1 MAGSTLVTYDALLKR
16 RFTSKKIENLA
27 YAERPLLAMITKDP
41 SFSGSAMSVPMIVT
55 NPQGVAALDL
65 ATAQASATNIVPR
78 NFLITVGDYFGSV
91 EIGSKV
97 MLASRDNPG
106 AFLSNKTAE
115 MDGLIDQMGDDLH
128 IHLWGNG
135 GGALGQRA
143 SIAGNVV
150 TLVDKLSVYAFEV
163 GMTIAAS
170 GDGDG
175 SAGTEN
181 LRVGTT
187 TVASV
192 DPENGTIT
200 LANAASITTFTNND
214 YLFREGDFFGATA
227 ARQGANIMKGVQA
240 YIVASSAS
248 IPNLFGMVRTS
259 NPIRLGGCR
268 IAAADLTGRNAEER
282 IKLLGSRQTGSYRM
296 KAFTKGFLNPEDWQN
311 LEISLNSRG
320 IRALKDES
328 TRFGFMS
335 LSVTTGGVTC
345 DIIADRACPKGSFFG
360 LRMENW
366 KLWSMLDLIHPVNG
380 DGLTILRKSNANNYE
395 FRGES
400 FPQAEC
406 NAPGYNGRVPIP

>member
-1 MAGSTLVTYDALLKR
+1 MPASTLVTYDALLKR
-16 RFTSKKIENLA
+16 RFTARKIENLA
-27 YAERPLLAMITKDP
+27 FADRPLLAMMNKDP
-41 SFSGSAMSVPMIVT
+41 SFSGSAMSVPLIQV

-65 ATAQASATNIVPR
+65 ATAQASKTNVLPR
-78 NFLITVGDYFGSV
+78 NFLITVGDYFGGV
-91 EIGSKV
+91 DIGSKV

-115 MDGLIDQMGDDLH
+115 MDGLTEQMADDLH

-143 SIAGNVV
+143 SAATNVI

-187 TVASV
+187 TVTSV

-200 LANAASITTFTNND
+200 LASAAAITSFANSD

-248 IPNLFGMVRTS
+248 VPNLFGMVRTS
-259 NPIRLGGCR
+259 NPIKLGGCR

-282 IKLLGSRQTGSYRM
+282 IKLLGARQTGAYKM
-296 KAFTKGFLNPEDWQN
+296 KMATKGFMNPEDWAN

-335 LSVTTGGVTC
+335 LQVTSGGNTL
-345 DIIADRACPKGSFFG
+345 DIVADRACPKGTYMQ

-366 KLWSMLDLIHPVNG
+366 KLWSMLDLIHTVNG
-380 DGLTILRKSNANNYE
+380 DGLTLLRKSATNDYE
-395 FRGES
+395 FRAEA
-400 FPQAEC
+400 FPQVEC
-406 NAPGYNGRVPIP
+406 NAPGYNGRVPV